1 MKAAVLKGPG
11 LLELDDLPDPQ
22 CPEGGAL
29 LKISACAVCGT
40 DVKMREQGHRDLAY
54 PRVLGHEMVGRI
66 VEMNGGPC
74 RTKDDQTEG
83 SLGEGDNVQL
93 WPGIACG
100 KCRPC
105 LRGADNRC
113 SSIKIMGFNCD
124 GGFAE
129 LLALPK
135 ESIFRGMNLLPSR
148 ADPVL
153 AVLAEPLACCIN
165 GQEQACVSK
174 GDRILIYGGGPIGAL
189 HALLAELHGAE
200 KIIVAERLPS
210 RIRLLERHTSAVVVD
225 TGEESGKTIL
235 AAEIGRAGV
244 DVILT
249 ATPKVRV
256 DGDLQKLLSPGGR
269 VCIFSG
275 TASGNYQERID
286 LRSIHYHELTI
297 TGAYGCSSRQNRS
310 AVELLTSG
318 MIKADWLITR
328 RTNLAGIE
336 DAFSHSS
343 QRTGMK
349 SVVCG
354 N

>member
-11 LLELDDLPDPQ
+11 LLDLDDLPDPL
-22 CPEGGAL
+22 CPKGGAL
-29 LKISACAVCGT
+29 LEIKACAVCGT
-40 DVKMREQGHRDLAY
+40 DVKMREQGHRDLSY

-66 VEMNGGPC
+66 VEIDANSHLA
-74 RTKDDQTEG
+74 EG
-83 SLGEGDNVQL
+83 ELVQV

-113 SSIKIMGFNCD
+113 SDIKIMGFNCD
-124 GGFAE
+124 GGFAQ

-135 ESIFRGMNLLPSR
+135 ESFPGGVMMPGNV
-148 ADPVL
+148 DPAL
-153 AVLAEPLACCIN
+153 AALAEPLACCIN

-174 GDRILIYGGGPIGAL
+174 GECVLIYGGGPIGAL
-189 HALLAELHGAE
+189 HALLSELHGAE
-200 KIIVAERLPS
+200 KIIVAERMPG
-210 RIRLLERHTSAVVVD
+210 RIRQLERHTSATVVNPAQESVESVLAEE
-225 TGEESGKTIL
+225 TGGD
-235 AAEIGRAGV
+235 V

-249 ATPKVRV
+249 ATPAVRV
-256 DGDLQKLLSPGGR
+256 DSDCLKLLSPGGR

-275 TASGNYQERID
+275 PAPGNYQELID

-297 TGAYGCSSRQNRS
+297 TGAYGCSSRQNQQ

-343 QRTGMK
+343 QRTGLK
-349 SVVCG
+349 SVVCVS
-354 N
+354 